1 MGIFYFSECDASVM
15 MLLISCADSLLN
27 SLQSLTTEVSNL
39 REHNLLI
46 CRENAVSHVYCST
59 RQSSLEFGVIIRLPN
74 CFIILLSRNLLHKTN
89 NSS

>member
-39 REHNLLI
+39 REHNLHI

-59 RQSSLEFGVIIRLPN
+59 RQSSLECGVIIRLPN
-74 CFIILLSRNLLHKTN
+74 CVILLSRNLLHRTD